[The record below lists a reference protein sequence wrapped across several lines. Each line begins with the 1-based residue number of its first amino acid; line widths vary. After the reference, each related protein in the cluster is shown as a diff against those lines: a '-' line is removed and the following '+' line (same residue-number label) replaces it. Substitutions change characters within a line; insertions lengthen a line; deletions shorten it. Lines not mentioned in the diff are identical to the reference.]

1 MSTIQLA
8 SIAPNQVQDPIIN
21 QFVDMVSDIMK
32 LSILQTMTAQRKP
45 FTILQLKPLTVGGR
59 VAKSYSSVGMVMASR
74 LKQLPEEKRSKMLE
88 NSAKPTTFNSRLQT
102 AAQQMKVNFDAPQ
115 YALEQ
120 IKLKSQFEFFN
131 ESYAKRLIVSVTD
144 LAEQL
149 QIADEP
155 QATAVAAPA
164 IVLNKGLKL
173 RLHQVKCIDETDPE
187 IFGRDEIAMGGTAV
201 NEREVATKIAQFKV
215 GNFDDGDVKNYN
227 PVQILKS
234 FDLTGS
240 YPKTFAVFL
249 SIAEK
254 DSGGFGD
261 FLTELYE
268 AIKAEL
274 HVIFTALGAAAG
286 AAIGVAVGGS
296 VGTVI
301 GGPIGTVIGV
311 VSGLILGALVGWLAS
326 VFQDDIFEPQIAAI
340 ELTKADSTFAGGS
353 LTSPQMRLVYSG
365 HGGRY
370 LARYSWQIVR

>member
-8 SIAPNQVQDPIIN
+8 SLAPTQVQDPIIN
-21 QFVDMVSDIMK
+21 KFVDMVSDIMK

-45 FTILQLKPLTVGGR
+45 SNILQLKPLTVGGK
-59 VAKSYSSVGMVMASR
+59 VAKSYNSVGMVMASR
-74 LKQLPEEKRSKMLE
+74 LKQLPEENRRKILE
-88 NSAKPTTFNSRLQT
+88 NSAKPTTFNPRLQM

-120 IKLKSQFEFFN
+120 IKLKSRFEFFN
-131 ESYAKRLIVSVTD
+131 ESYAKRLSVSVTD

-149 QIADEP
+149 QIIDEP
-155 QATAVAAPA
+155 QALALAAPA

-173 RLHQVKCIDETDPE
+173 RLHEVKCIDETDPE
-187 IFGRDEIAMGGTAV
+187 IFGKDEIAMGGTAV
-201 NEREVATKIAQFKV
+201 NDREVATKIAEFKV
-215 GNFDDGDVKNYN
+215 GNFDDGDVKKYN
-227 PVQILKS
+227 PVKILKS

-240 YPKTFAVFL
+240 YPKTFTAFL

-254 DSGGFGD
+254 DNGGFGD

-274 HVIFTALGAAAG
+274 HVILTAVGAAAG
-286 AAIGVAVGGS
+286 GAFGILLGGS
-296 VGTVI
+296 VGTVV
-301 GGPIGTVIGV
+301 GGPIGTVIGI

-326 VFQDDIFEPQIAAI
+326 VFQDDIFEPQLAAI
-340 ELTKADSTFAGGS
+340 ELPKADSTFAGGS
-353 LTSPQMRLVYSG
+353 LTSPLMRFVYAG

-370 LARYSWQIVR
+370 LVRYSWQIVR